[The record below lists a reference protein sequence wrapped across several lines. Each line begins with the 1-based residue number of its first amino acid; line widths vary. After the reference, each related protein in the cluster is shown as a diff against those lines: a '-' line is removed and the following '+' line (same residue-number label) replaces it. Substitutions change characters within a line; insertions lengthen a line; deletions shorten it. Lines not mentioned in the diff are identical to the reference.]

1 MCVCSLH
8 CILLQ
13 EKQFFIQN
21 ENKFH
26 VTYFFHIDG
35 RHRNRTVNNNYTYIY
50 HDYYMRAAEGDTI
63 QLCANLSEPQ
73 TDPFYLY
80 YYSYYYTTEV
90 NEGLF
95 TQYNSTH
102 CTK

>member
-1 MCVCSLH
+1 
-8 CILLQ
+8 
-13 EKQFFIQN
+13 
-21 ENKFH
+21 
-26 VTYFFHIDG
+26 
-35 RHRNRTVNNNYTYIY
+35 
-50 HDYYMRAAEGDTI
+50 MRAAEGDTI

-102 CTK
+102 CTKLNI